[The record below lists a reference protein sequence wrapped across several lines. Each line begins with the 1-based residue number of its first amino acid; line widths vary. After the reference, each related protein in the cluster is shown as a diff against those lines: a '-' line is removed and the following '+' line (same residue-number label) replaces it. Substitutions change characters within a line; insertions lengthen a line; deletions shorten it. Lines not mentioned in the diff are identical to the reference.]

1 MKSFKRVFE
10 YIWPQWPRII
20 VVVVSAVVVSALL
33 SLSFMTVIPLLK
45 VMTGEEG
52 LRGWLN
58 RNVCQLRYGMKFN
71 VPQSVDF
78 TRNTSSELASSL
90 QMISV
95 DKNSVSEQ
103 AGLKPQDRI
112 ITVGNNVPAQSSF
125 INLLDSL
132 ANAEGPETTV
142 FVSRLDEKTGK
153 LEQHRLTLDT
163 TWKNDVRGRLAKI
176 AQKSAGLVPIEQ
188 TKDDKTK
195 AVVIIIMVIGIV
207 TVVRCTAKF
216 YQSYLAEKIV
226 QVGINR
232 LREDAFVHVMD
243 MPMSFF
249 AAERPSDAVS
259 RLVRDTGA
267 MGNGI
272 KVLLGKGLREPLNAI
287 GLLTVAALLDWQ
299 LTFVFMCGAP
309 PTLWLVVF
317 LGRKMKK
324 ASRKSLMAWSQ
335 MLAKLQEVM
344 AGLKVVK
351 VYNQQKYEH
360 AAFRGIN
367 KRLLKQLLR
376 ISKVD
381 SATNPLLEVLAMAAG
396 SAALVVGASW
406 VTAGKMDGSTF
417 LAMLMLLG
425 AAADA
430 VRKTSD
436 IWNKIQEAEGAAER
450 VFVMM
455 DEPLEIEK
463 EGAVEL
469 PVLRQKI
476 EFKNVTFTY
485 PGACQP
491 TLKGI
496 NLTAQA
502 GHTIAI
508 VGPNGSGKT
517 TLANL
522 LPRFYDPDSGQILI
536 DGKDIHDV
544 SLRSLRGQIS
554 MVTQQVV
561 TFNDTIAANIGYGKP
576 NAARQEIIE
585 AARRAFVNEFV
596 ELLPDGYD
604 AVIGEQG
611 AGLSG
616 GQLQRIAIARAILKN
631 PPILIFDEA
640 TSQVD
645 ADSESKIHKAIEEIM
660 HNRTSFIIAHR
671 FSTIVAADVIVVMDK
686 GQIVAQGRHDGLI
699 QTCPL
704 YQRLYET
711 QLVRA

>member
-1 MKSFKRVFE
+1 M
-10 YIWPQWPRII
+10 
-20 VVVVSAVVVSALL
+20 VVSALL
-33 SLSFMTVIPLLK
+33 SLSFMTAIPLLK

-52 LRGWLN
+52 LRGWLD
-58 RNVCQLRYGMKFN
+58 RNVCELRYGMKFN

-78 TRNTSSELASSL
+78 TRNASSELASSL

-95 DKNSVSEQ
+95 NKNSVSEQ

-125 INLLDSL
+125 INLVDSL
-132 ANAEGPETTV
+132 ANAAGPATTV

-163 TWKNDVRGRLAKI
+163 KWKNDVRGHLAKI
-176 AQKSAGLVPIEQ
+176 AQKAAGLVPIEQ
-188 TKDDKTK
+188 TTDSKTK
-195 AVVIIIMVIGIV
+195 AVVIIILAIGVV
-207 TVVRCTAKF
+207 TIVRCTAKF
-216 YQSYLAEKIV
+216 YQGYLAEKIV

-249 AAERPSDAVS
+249 AAERPSDVVS

-299 LTFVFMCGAP
+299 LTLVFLCGAP
-309 PTLWLVVF
+309 PTLWLASL

-324 ASRKSLMAWSQ
+324 ASKKSLIAWSQ

-360 AAFRGIN
+360 ATFRGIN

-381 SATNPLLEVLAMAAG
+381 SATNPLLEVLGMAAI

-406 VTAGKMDGSTF
+406 VTAGKMNGSSF
-417 LAMLMLLG
+417 LVMLGLLG
-425 AAADA
+425 GAADA

-450 VFVMM
+450 VFVMI

-469 PVLRQKI
+469 PGLRDKI

-485 PGACQP
+485 PGVDQP
-491 TLKGI
+491 ALKGV
-496 NLTAQA
+496 NLTVQA

-536 DGKDIHDV
+536 DGRDIQNV
-544 SLRSLRGQIS
+544 SLRSLRGQIA

-576 NAARQEIIE
+576 NAERQEIVE
-585 AARRAFVNEFV
+585 AAGRAFVHEFV

-645 ADSESKIHKAIEEIM
+645 ADSESKIHNAIEEIM

-686 GQIVAQGRHDGLI
+686 GQIVAQGRHDELM

>member
-1 MKSFKRVFE
+1 M
-10 YIWPQWPRII
+10 
-20 VVVVSAVVVSALL
+20 
-33 SLSFMTVIPLLK
+33 LK

-52 LRGWLN
+52 LRGWLD
-58 RNVCQLRYGMKFN
+58 RKVCELRYGMTFF

-78 TRNTSSELASSL
+78 THNKTGELANSL
-90 QMISV
+90 QITSV
-95 DKNSVSEQ
+95 AKDSAAARV
-103 AGLKPQDRI
+103 GLKPQEKI
-112 ITVGNNVPAQSSF
+112 IAIGSAEPAQSSL
-125 INLLDSL
+125 INLVDSL
-132 ANAEGPETTV
+132 ANAAGPTTTITI
-142 FVSRLDEKTGK
+142 SRLDEKTGK
-153 LEQHRLTLDT
+153 LEQDRLTLDT
-163 TWKNDVRGRLAKI
+163 AWKNDVRGRLAQLALK
-176 AQKSAGLVPIEQ
+176 AAHLVPIEQ
-188 TKDDKTK
+188 TANDKTK
-195 AVVIIIMVIGIV
+195 AIVFIILAIGVVTI
-207 TVVRCTAKF
+207 VRCIAKF
-216 YQSYLAEKIV
+216 YQSYLAQKIV

-232 LREDAFVHVMD
+232 LREDAFVRVMD

-249 AAERPSDAVS
+249 AAERPSDVVS
-259 RLVRDTGA
+259 RLIRDTGA

-287 GLLTVAALLDWQ
+287 GMLTAAALIDWQ
-299 LTFVFMCGAP
+299 LSLIFLCGAP
-309 PTLWLVVF
+309 PTLWMVSL
-317 LGRKMKK
+317 LGKKMKR
-324 ASRKSLMAWSQ
+324 ASKRSLMAWSQ

-344 AGLKVVK
+344 TGLKVVK

-360 AAFRGIN
+360 SSFHGIN

-381 SATNPLLEVLAMAAG
+381 SATNPVLEVLGMGAM
-396 SAALVVGASW
+396 SAALIVGASW
-406 VTAGKMDGSTF
+406 VTSSKMDGSTF
-417 LAMLMLLG
+417 IVMLILLG
-425 AAADA
+425 GAADA

-436 IWNKIQEAEGAAER
+436 IWNKIQEADAAADR

-455 DEPLEIEK
+455 DEPLEIERQ
-463 EGAVEL
+463 GAAEL
-469 PVLRQKI
+469 PALREKI

-496 NLTAQA
+496 NLKVQA
-502 GHTIAI
+502 GHNIAI

-522 LPRFYDPDSGQILI
+522 IPRFYDPDSGQILI
-536 DGKDIHDV
+536 DGKDIRDV
-544 SLRSLRGQIS
+544 AIRSLRSQIAI
-554 MVTQQVV
+554 VTQQIV

-576 NAARQEIIE
+576 NTDRQEIVE
-585 AARRAFVNEFV
+585 AARRAFVHEFV
-596 ELLPDGYD
+596 ELLPNDYD
-604 AVIGEQG
+604 TVIGEQG

-631 PPILIFDEA
+631 PSILIFDEA

-660 HNRTSFIIAHR
+660 HSRTSFVIAHR
-671 FSTIVAADVIVVMDK
+671 FSTIIAADVIVVMDK
-686 GQIVAQGRHDGLI
+686 GKIVAQGRHDGLM